1 MTINVTTFAPA
12 YVAWWRQLQP
22 AWRTSVSG
30 MLSQDIP
37 QDEEWV
43 SLAKGGTA
51 GIYTVVVA
59 LSWWIRALDTG
70 SDASE
75 VLLMVRDLCWVLQQ
89 LHQRLCQ
96 SRDTTSS
103 LKRARSE
110 DVDVPSTSR
119 GKRYVPQ
126 SLIYVLYSNDL

>member
-22 AWRTSVSG
+22 AWCTSVSS

-43 SLAKGGTA
+43 SLAKGGMA

-70 SDASE
+70 SDA
-75 VLLMVRDLCWVLQQ
+75 LQQ
-89 LHQRLCQ
+89 TL
-96 SRDTTSS
+96 T
-103 LKRARSE
+103 
-110 DVDVPSTSR
+110 
-119 GKRYVPQ
+119 
-126 SLIYVLYSNDL
+126 